1 MVKSVL
7 MKTEERPRDKKKRIF
22 INFLLGLWMSAILA
36 LQLLLY
42 PPQPL
47 LTLVEKLDMLETFYS
62 LQELITPFFRTTDL
76 NIDFMKKF

>member
-1 MVKSVL
+1 
-7 MKTEERPRDKKKRIF
+7 MKTEERPRDKKKRIL

-62 LQELITPFFRTTDL
+62 LQELITPFFRTTDI

>member
-1 MVKSVL
+1 
-7 MKTEERPRDKKKRIF
+7 
-22 INFLLGLWMSAILA
+22 MSAILE
-36 LQLLLY
+36 LHQLLY

-62 LQELITPFFRTTDL
+62 LQELITPFFRTTDI